1 MCSSP
6 GVIINRKHYGKL
18 TDFLLRF
25 TPLRLCDKKSLEILE
40 RLNFMATENC
50 CGELVLCRLTG
61 EDNLFYR
68 VMFQCPPDPSMGCLG
83 PSRTIIPPIPL
94 NARVSLIFGDSP
106 GCRSSCLVRLVASPR
121 KPAASRARVRT
132 GLSICVAISVLEGAG
147 KLVKLGRQR
156 RLREQQSSAPRLQT
170 L

>member
-6 GVIINRKHYGKL
+6 GVIINRKHGKL

-25 TPLRLCDKKSLEILE
+25 TPLRLRDKKSREVLE

-68 VMFQCPPDPSMGCLG
+68 VMFQCPQILLWVVLDLLEPSSH
-83 PSRTIIPPIPL
+83 P
-94 NARVSLIFGDSP
+94 F
-106 GCRSSCLVRLVASPR
+106 
-121 KPAASRARVRT
+121 
-132 GLSICVAISVLEGAG
+132 LSMLE
-147 KLVKLGRQR
+147 
-156 RLREQQSSAPRLQT
+156 
-170 L
+170 